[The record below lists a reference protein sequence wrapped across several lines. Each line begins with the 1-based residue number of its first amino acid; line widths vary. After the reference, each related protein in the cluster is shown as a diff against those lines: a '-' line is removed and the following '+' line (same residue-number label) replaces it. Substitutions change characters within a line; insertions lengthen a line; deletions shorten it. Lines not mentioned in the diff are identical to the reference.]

1 MVIAEPLEIAIQEL
15 SKLPGIGRKTA
26 LRLSLF
32 LLRQSNEDVEHLV
45 DAILNLKRK
54 LKFCKECFNLS
65 TEDLCPVCSDPNR
78 DGKLI
83 CVVED
88 INDVIA
94 IEKTNEFKG
103 LYHVLGGVLS
113 PLDGIGPNELKIKE
127 LLSRIEKLNPNE
139 IILALNP
146 STEGEATSLY
156 IANLLKSRNL
166 KVTRI
171 ARGIPIGSDL
181 EFVDEA
187 TVVRAL
193 EGRIQIK

>member
-1 MVIAEPLEIAIQEL
+1 MLIAEPLEIAISEL

-32 LLRQSNEDVEHLV
+32 ILRQPKEEVEQLIKALEGLKSN
-45 DAILNLKRK
+45 
-54 LKFCKECFNLS
+54 LKFCKECFNLT
-65 TEDLCPVCSDPNR
+65 TEDFCRICTDPNR
-78 DGKLI
+78 DKKLI

-94 IEKTNEFKG
+94 IEKTNEYKG

-113 PLDGIGPNELKIKE
+113 PLEGIGPNELKIKE
-127 LLSRIEKLNPNE
+127 LVRRIDDLNPIE

-156 IANLLKSRNL
+156 IANLLKDRNL
-166 KVTRI
+166 KITRI

-187 TVVRAL
+187 TVIRAL

>member
-1 MVIAEPLEIAIQEL
+1 MLIAEPLEIAISEL

-32 LLRQSNEDVEHLV
+32 ILRQPKEEVEQLIK
-45 DAILNLKRK
+45 ALEGLKTN
-54 LKFCKECFNLS
+54 LKFCQKCFNLT
-65 TEDLCPVCSDPNR
+65 TEDVCRICSDPNR
-78 DGKLI
+78 DKKLI

-94 IEKTNEFKG
+94 IEKTNEYKG

-113 PLDGIGPNELKIKE
+113 PLEGIGPNELKIKE
-127 LLSRIEKLNPNE
+127 LVRRIDSLNPSE

-156 IANLLKSRNL
+156 IANFLKDRNL
-166 KVTRI
+166 KITRI

-187 TVVRAL
+187 TVIRAL

>member
-1 MVIAEPLEIAIQEL
+1 MLIAEPLEIAIQEL

-32 LLRQSNEDVEHLV
+32 ILRQPQHEV
-45 DAILNLKRK
+45 DAIVNALSSLKSK
-54 LKFCKECFNLS
+54 IQFCKECLNLA
-65 TEDLCPVCSDPNR
+65 TNELCVICSNPNR
-78 DGKLI
+78 DSRTI

-88 INDVIA
+88 INDLIA
-94 IEKTNEFKG
+94 IEKTNEYHG

-113 PLDGIGPNELKIKE
+113 PLEGKGPNDLKIKE
-127 LLSRIEKLNPNE
+127 LIDRIDKLHSSE
-139 IILALNP
+139 VILALNP

-156 IANLLKSRNL
+156 ISNLLKNKDV

-187 TVVRAL
+187 TVIRAL

>member
-32 LLRQSNEDVEHLV
+32 ILRQSDEDVEHLV
-45 DAILNLKRK
+45 EALLNLKRK
-54 LKFCKECFNLS
+54 LKFCSECFNLS
-65 TEDLCPVCSDPNR
+65 TEDLCPVCSDQNR
-78 DGKLI
+78 DRKLI

-113 PLDGIGPNELKIKE
+113 PLEGIGPNELKIKE
-127 LLSRIEKLNPNE
+127 LLSRIEKLNPQE

-156 IANLLKSRNL
+156 IANLLKNSNV

-171 ARGIPIGSDL
+171 ARGIPIGQDL

>member
-1 MVIAEPLEIAIQEL
+1 MIIAEPLEIAIQEL

-32 LLRQSNEDVEHLV
+32 ILRQSNEEVEHLV
-45 DAILNLKRK
+45 NAIASLKTK

-65 TEDLCPVCSDPNR
+65 TEDLCPICNDTHR
-78 DGKLI
+78 DYKMI

-94 IEKTNEFKG
+94 IEKTNEYKG

-113 PLDGIGPNELKIKE
+113 PLEGIGPGELKIKE
-127 LLSRIEKLNPNE
+127 LVQRIDKLNPHE

-156 IANLLKSRNL
+156 IANLLKDRSI
-166 KVTRI
+166 KITRI

>member
-1 MVIAEPLEIAIQEL
+1 MLIAEPLEIAIQEL

-32 LLRQSNEDVEHLV
+32 ILRQSNEDVEHL
-45 DAILNLKRK
+45 AEALLNLKKK

-65 TEDLCPVCSDPNR
+65 IEDLCPVCSDTNR
-78 DGKLI
+78 DSKII

-113 PLDGIGPNELKIKE
+113 PLEGIGPSELKIKE
-127 LLSRIEKLNPNE
+127 LISRIEKLNPNE

-156 IANLLKSRNL
+156 IAKLLKDRNL

-171 ARGIPIGSDL
+171 ARGIPIGQDL

>member
-1 MVIAEPLEIAIQEL
+1 MLIAEPLEIAIQQL

-32 LLRQSNEDVEHLV
+32 ILRQAQSEVENLTNS
-45 DAILNLKRK
+45 LRNLKLNIR
-54 LKFCKECFNLS
+54 FCRNCFNLA
-65 TEDLCPVCSDPNR
+65 TEDICPICDSPNR
-78 DGKLI
+78 ENGII
-83 CVVED
+83 CIVEE

-113 PLDGIGPNELKIKE
+113 PLDGIGPDNLTIKE
-127 LLSRIEKLNPNE
+127 LLQRIDELKPRE
-139 IILALNP
+139 IILAMNP
-146 STEGEATSLY
+146 NTEGEATALY
-156 IANLLKSRNL
+156 IANLLQNHNL
-166 KVTRI
+166 MITRI
-171 ARGIPIGSDL
+171 ARGLPVGSDL
-181 EFVDEA
+181 EFADEA

>member
-1 MVIAEPLEIAIQEL
+1 MLIAEPLEIAIQEL

-32 LLRQSNEDVEHLV
+32 ILRQSNEDVEHLV
-45 DAILNLKRK
+45 EALLNLKKK

-65 TEDLCPVCSDPNR
+65 IEDLCPVCSDTNR
-78 DGKLI
+78 DSKII
-83 CVVED
+83 CIVED

-113 PLDGIGPNELKIKE
+113 PLEGIGPTELKIKE
-127 LLSRIEKLNPNE
+127 LISRIDKLNPNE
-139 IILALNP
+139 VILALNP

-156 IANLLKSRNL
+156 MANLLKDRKL

-171 ARGIPIGSDL
+171 ARGIPIGQDL

>member
-32 LLRQSNEDVEHLV
+32 ILRQSDEDVENLV
-45 DAILNLKRK
+45 KAISNLKTQLR
-54 LKFCKECFNLS
+54 FCKECFNLS
-65 TEDLCPVCSDPNR
+65 TEELCPICTDQNR
-78 DGKLI
+78 DKKTI

-113 PLDGIGPNELKIKE
+113 PLEGIGPSELKIKE
-127 LLSRIEKLNPNE
+127 LISRIERLNPSE

-156 IANLLKSRNL
+156 IANILKDKNL
-166 KVTRI
+166 KITRI